1 MAQATVS
8 QEEFGAI
15 KENVRHN
22 EKAID
27 ELKADLRAFRSETQA
42 EFKDVRDELK
52 ALSDKVDDLAQRFDG
67 LGWKA
72 LLGIVVIVA
81 ANVALKYL

>member
-1 MAQATVS
+1 MTQATS
-8 QEEFGAI
+8 EQFEDLGAI

-27 ELKADLRAFRSETQA
+27 EIKIELKDIRH
-42 EFKDVRDELK
+42 DLK
-52 ALSDKVDDLAQRFDG
+52 ALGEKVDGLSRRFDS

-72 LLGIVVIVA
+72 LLGIFVIVA
-81 ANVALKYL
+81 ANVILKFLP